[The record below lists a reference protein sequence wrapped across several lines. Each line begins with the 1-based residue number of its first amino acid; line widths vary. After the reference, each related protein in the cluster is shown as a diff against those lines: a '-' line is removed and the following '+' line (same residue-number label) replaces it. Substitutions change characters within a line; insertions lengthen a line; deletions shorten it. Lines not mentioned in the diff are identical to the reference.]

1 MDLKA
6 LRLKNVNKLILA
18 HLNINSLRN
27 KFQFLISLIKDN
39 IDVLMISETKLDGS
53 FPTSQFMI
61 NGFSAPFRLD
71 RNYKSGGIILYI
83 REGIPSRLVS
93 TESGQVKGFFVE
105 INLRNKKFGYSVAL
119 IIQRKI

>member
-6 LRLKNVNKLILA
+6 LHLKNVNKLILA